1 MHRKNCLLG
10 SLLLV
15 VAACTTVGASL
26 DTVTLS
32 GRVTDR
38 REVAAAAK
46 YDVSPDFIFATMGA
60 VGLLFAQI
68 QGTPKHYVYTVETS
82 NGTEYSV
89 PVKTDVAVG
98 PCLSFSIPISKAD
111 QLSWQLDEVR
121 IENGSKCLP
130 ILDSV
135 YEPMLDRKVDE
146 NGNNALQL
154 AIWYGQNKRA
164 MRILKEKSVDLNA
177 VNKFGATALHLAV
190 AKEDAKMVK
199 ALIDAGANPDIRN
212 SEGATPAVE
221 AERNASGEIL
231 DLLERAGMNQPPPPG
246 SNPATRQA
254 VQAGEF
260 NRLP

>member
-1 MHRKNCLLG
+1 
-10 SLLLV
+10 
-15 VAACTTVGASL
+15 
-26 DTVTLS
+26 
-32 GRVTDR
+32 
-38 REVAAAAK
+38 
-46 YDVSPDFIFATMGA
+46 
-60 VGLLFAQI
+60 
-68 QGTPKHYVYTVETS
+68 
-82 NGTEYSV
+82 
-89 PVKTDVAVG
+89 
-98 PCLSFSIPISKAD
+98 
-111 QLSWQLDEVR
+111 
-121 IENGSKCLP
+121 
-130 ILDSV
+130 
-135 YEPMLDRKVDE
+135 
-146 NGNNALQL
+146 
-154 AIWYGQNKRA
+154 

-221 AERNASGEIL
+221 AKRNASGEIL